1 MRSSRRAPIL
11 FRVIRV
17 RARKENSV
25 DIEKIVLIYPERDGR
40 IWGKAQG
47 SPYTLMRLASL
58 VPDDI
63 PVEIWDEDL
72 GAIPIDRLG
81 PRDVVGIT
89 SKTLSIDRAKEI
101 GAAAKKRGSTVVVG
115 GTHATLIPEEVQQWA
130 DITVVGEAYQ
140 TWPQIIRDVANG
152 TAKPLY
158 VDESWSS
165 LEGVAPLTDRVIKMV
180 GEHRNYWTPYME
192 ITRGCPRDCTFCT
205 AIRVSGRVMRHRP
218 IDEVVEEIERRRIKR
233 FFLTDDNFGLNF
245 RTNPEYIV
253 QLFDALAKLKLTGW
267 TAQAEMMV
275 GNFPDLLA
283 QARRAHL
290 EKFFIG
296 FESINSS
303 NRRDLGGK
311 SKGGVEEYKRIINA
325 IHQHGIG
332 VVGLFV
338 LGLDGD
344 TPDVFETTW
353 DFVRESELDSV
364 SFTIMTPYPGT
375 ELRREYEAQERLLPN
390 VPWSLYDTAH
400 VVFKPA
406 QMTVEELRR
415 GYDWICHKAYDP
427 ASIAVRGLRTLQ
439 RHPVRKY
446 QHRLFSSFS
455 TDMGYRKTVS
465 YRDRASEFRWR
476 TPARLNGKAHGHAE

>member
-1 MRSSRRAPIL
+1 MRS
-11 FRVIRV
+11 
-17 RARKENSV
+17 RKESLL

-58 VPDDI
+58 VPDEI

-72 GAIPIDRLG
+72 GRLPIHRLG

-101 GAAAKKRGSTVVVG
+101 AAQARARGSTVVVG
-115 GTHATLIPEEVQQWA
+115 GTHATLIPAEVQQWA
-130 DITVVGEAYQ
+130 DITVAGEAYH
-140 TWPQIIRDVANG
+140 TWPQIIRDVANQS
-152 TAKPLY
+152 AQKLY
-158 VDESWSS
+158 VDEQWAS
-165 LEGVAPLTDRVIKMV
+165 LDGVARLTDRVIEMV

-218 IDEVVEEIERRRIKR
+218 VAEVVEEIERRRIKR

-253 QLFDALAKLKLTGW
+253 QVFEALAKLKLSGW

-275 GNFPDLLA
+275 GNFPELLA
-283 QARRAHL
+283 LARRAHL
-290 EKFFIG
+290 EKLFIG

-311 SKGGVEEYKRIINA
+311 SKGNVEEYKRIIDA
-325 IHQHGIG
+325 IHAYGIG

-344 TPDVFETTW
+344 MPDVFESTW
-353 DFVRESELDSV
+353 DFVRESGLDSV

-375 ELRREYEAQERLLPN
+375 ELRREYEAQGRLLPN
-390 VPWSLYDTAH
+390 VPWSDYDTAH
-400 VVFKPA
+400 VVFRPA
-406 QMTVEELRR
+406 QMTVEQLCR
-415 GYDWICHKAYDP
+415 GYDWICRKAYSP
-427 ASIAVRGLRTLQ
+427 RAIAARGLRTLR
-439 RHPVRKY
+439 RHPFGQY
-446 QHRLFSSFS
+446 QQRAFSSFS
-455 TDMGYRKTVS
+455 TDVGYRKTVS
-465 YRDRASEFRWR
+465 YREREEDFRWR
-476 TPARLNGKAHGHAE
+476 TPARLNGKSSGQVQ

>member
-1 MRSSRRAPIL
+1 
-11 FRVIRV
+11 
-17 RARKENSV
+17 V

-72 GAIPIDRLG
+72 GKLPIHRLG
-81 PRDVVGIT
+81 PRDLVGIT
-89 SKTLSIDRAKEI
+89 SKTLSIERAQEI
-101 GAAAKKRGSTVVVG
+101 ATQVHARGSTVVVG
-115 GTHATLIPEEVQQWA
+115 GTHATLISDEVQQWA
-130 DITVVGEAYQ
+130 DITVVGEAYR
-140 TWPQIIRDVANG
+140 TWPQIIHDVANQ
-152 TAKPLY
+152 TAQKLY
-158 VDESWSS
+158 VDEEWVS
-165 LEGVAPLTDRVIKMV
+165 LDGVARLTDRVIKMV

-218 IDEVVEEIERRRIKR
+218 IPEVVEEIERRRIKR

-245 RTNPEYIV
+245 RTNPNYIV
-253 QLFDALAKLKLTGW
+253 ELFDALAKMNLSGW

-275 GNFPDLLA
+275 GNFPELLA

-296 FESINSS
+296 FESINST

-311 SKGGVEEYKRIINA
+311 SKGNVEDYKRIIHT
-325 IHQHGIG
+325 IHEHGIG

-344 TPDVFETTW
+344 TTEVFESTW
-353 DFVRESELDSV
+353 NFVRESELDSV

-375 ELRREYEAQERLLPN
+375 ELRREYEEQGRLLPN
-390 VPWSLYDTAH
+390 IPWSQYDTAH

-406 QMTVEELRR
+406 QMTIDELRR
-415 GYDWICHKAYDP
+415 GYDWVCRQAYSP
-427 ASIAVRGLRTLQ
+427 KSIVARGLRTLQ
-439 RHPVRKY
+439 RHPVGKY
-446 QHRLFSSFS
+446 QRRLFSSFS
-455 TDMGYRKTVS
+455 TDVGYRKTVS
-465 YRDRASEFRWR
+465 YRERERDFRWH
-476 TPARLNGKAHGHAE
+476 TPPHLTGMSDGQTERS

>member
-1 MRSSRRAPIL
+1 M
-11 FRVIRV
+11 
-17 RARKENSV
+17 
-25 DIEKIVLIYPERDGR
+25 DIDKIVLIYPERDGR

-72 GAIPIDRLG
+72 GVLPLHRLG
-81 PRDVVGIT
+81 PHDLVGIT

-101 GAAAKKRGSTVVVG
+101 GAAANQRGSTVVVG
-115 GTHATLIPEEVQQWA
+115 GTHATLIPEEVQRWA
-130 DITVVGEAYQ
+130 DITVVGEAYS
-140 TWPQIIRDVANG
+140 TWPQIIRDIA
-152 TAKPLY
+152 TESAQKLY
-158 VDESWSS
+158 VDESWAS
-165 LEGVAPLTDRVIKMV
+165 LDGVAPLTDRVIKMV
-180 GEHRNYWTPYME
+180 DEHRNYWTPYME

-218 IDEVVEEIERRRIKR
+218 VEEVVEEIARRRLKR

-253 QLFDALAKLKLTGW
+253 QVFEALAKLKLNGW

-283 QARRAHL
+283 LARRAHL
-290 EKFFIG
+290 DKFFIG
-296 FESINSS
+296 FESVNTS

-311 SKGGVEEYKRIINA
+311 SKGNIEEYRRIIRT
-325 IHQHGIG
+325 IHEHGIG

-344 TPDVFETTW
+344 TTDVFESTW
-353 DFVRESELDSV
+353 NFVRESELDSV

-375 ELRREYEAQERLLPN
+375 ELRREYAEQNRLLPN

-400 VVFKPA
+400 VVFQPA
-406 QMTVEELRR
+406 QMTVEQLRR

-439 RHPVRKY
+439 RHPIGKY
-446 QHRLFSSFS
+446 QRRLFSSFS
-455 TDMGYRKTVS
+455 TDFGYRKTVS
-465 YRDRASEFRWR
+465 YRDRERDFRWR
-476 TPARLNGKAHGHAE
+476 TPPRLTGMSQSRAE

>member
-1 MRSSRRAPIL
+1 M
-11 FRVIRV
+11 
-17 RARKENSV
+17 

-40 IWGKAQG
+40 IWGRAQG

-72 GAIPIDRLG
+72 GQLPIHRLS
-81 PRDVVGIT
+81 PRDLVGIT
-89 SKTLSIDRAKEI
+89 SKTLSIDHAKEI
-101 GAAAKKRGSTVVVG
+101 AAQARARGSAVAVG
-115 GTHATLIPEEVQQWA
+115 GTHATLIPDEVMQWA
-130 DITVVGEAYQ
+130 DVTVVGEAYQ
-140 TWPQIIRDVANG
+140 TWPQIIRDAASQ
-152 TAKPLY
+152 TLKKIY
-158 VDESWSS
+158 VDEEWHS
-165 LEGVAPLTDRVIKMV
+165 LDGIARLTDRVIKMV

-205 AIRVSGRVMRHRP
+205 AIRVSGRVMRRRP
-218 IDEVVEEIERRRIKR
+218 VEEVVEEIERRRIKR

-245 RTNPEYIV
+245 RTNPNYVV
-253 QLFDALAKLKLTGW
+253 QLFDALAKLNLSGW

-283 QARRAHL
+283 QARRARL
-290 EKFFIG
+290 EKLFIG

-311 SKGGVEEYKRIINA
+311 SKGNVEEYKRIIDT

-344 TPDVFETTW
+344 TNDVFEATW

-375 ELRREYEAQERLLPN
+375 ELRREYEEQGRLLPN

-406 QMTVEELRR
+406 QMSVEQLRR
-415 GYDWICHKAYDP
+415 GYDWICRKAYGP
-427 ASIAVRGLRTLQ
+427 ASIVARGLRTLH
-439 RHPVRKY
+439 RHPVGTY
-446 QHRLFSSFS
+446 QSRLFSSFS

-465 YRDRASEFRWR
+465 YRDREFRWR
-476 TPARLNGKAHGHAE
+476 TPARLNSASRAMRSEPR